1 MGSSTFALVTCL
13 LTSATDFKVD
23 ALKYSSSAKSSLIA
37 SAVRQGVVKMV
48 MPLVHPACV
57 LSPLAEKLRDLMV
70 AIS

>member
-23 ALKYSSSAKSSLIA
+23 ASKYSSSAKSSFIA
-37 SAVRQGVVKMV
+37 SAMRQGVVKMV
-48 MPLVHPACV
+48 MPLVHPAYV
-57 LSPLAEKLRDLMV
+57 LSPLAEKLRDRMV